1 MTVTPG
7 SGTLWRAI
15 DQVVAVD
22 QFSESNGEIFVHGH
36 SFEEINRPEFDD
48 LERILPKAVLFPRGE
63 SDLSLTVL
71 EWEVSQRE
79 VSLIRG
85 RLRTAIYPCIE
96 SSGGGASQLIAWN
109 LASWPLHEMLTR
121 SIVQALV
128 ETEYGVRLYSIVG
141 SLATIESDL
150 VDVAHHLPVIGEILW
165 YFEVPGRSPKG
176 DGLAGRRKLEESG
189 FPLRFKVPDQLGGM
203 CRQWDT
209 RAVLLP
215 DVHNPLKESD
225 NERRRIH
232 ISNSSYLTTLNMFR
246 YDHEV
251 VIAERVNRQ
260 TGELRTRVF
269 EGVCAAYLVLLQ
281 MFSDETLASGGTGR
295 GTIQTDVSD
304 VIAEN
309 ETGET
314 KLEFSFDRN
323 GVSHTIVVDGSQT
336 FAQRDSVSLI
346 REPITPLSFICT
358 LLGSVYE

>member
-1 MTVTPG
+1 
-7 SGTLWRAI
+7 
-15 DQVVAVD
+15 
-22 QFSESNGEIFVHGH
+22 
-36 SFEEINRPEFDD
+36 
-48 LERILPKAVLFPRGE
+48 
-63 SDLSLTVL
+63 
-71 EWEVSQRE
+71 
-79 VSLIRG
+79 
-85 RLRTAIYPCIE
+85 
-96 SSGGGASQLIAWN
+96 
-109 LASWPLHEMLTR
+109 
-121 SIVQALV
+121 
-128 ETEYGVRLYSIVG
+128 
-141 SLATIESDL
+141 
-150 VDVAHHLPVIGEILW
+150 
-165 YFEVPGRSPKG
+165 
-176 DGLAGRRKLEESG
+176 
-189 FPLRFKVPDQLGGM
+189 
-203 CRQWDT
+203 
-209 RAVLLP
+209 
-215 DVHNPLKESD
+215 
-225 NERRRIH
+225 
-232 ISNSSYLTTLNMFR
+232 MFR